1 MKRIFGRWIAPIAL
15 SAIVLAGCGSESI
28 SSDSTATV
36 SSLSVANADADIA
49 SGCWTAADRGAGE
62 GIDAKGV
69 YQQWKKPPAMV
80 IDTAKTYSAAIETS
94 AGTIQVELYP
104 KDAPI
109 AVNSFVCL
117 AKAGYFDDTRL
128 HRIVKDFVIQ
138 GGDPTATGTGGPGY
152 RFDDEPIEK
161 EYEKGTLA
169 MANSGPDTNGSQ
181 FFICTADLS
190 QRLPKAYTIFGQVTS
205 GMDVVDVLNNT
216 PTTDPGTGEKSTP
229 IEPVKLV
236 KMTITES

>member
-1 MKRIFGRWIAPIAL
+1 M
-15 SAIVLAGCGSESI
+15 
-28 SSDSTATV
+28 
-36 SSLSVANADADIA
+36 
-49 SGCWTAADRGAGE
+49 
-62 GIDAKGV
+62 
-69 YQQWKKPPAMV
+69 
-80 IDTAKTYSAAIETS
+80 
-94 AGTIQVELYP
+94 
-104 KDAPI
+104 
-109 AVNSFVCL
+109 
-117 AKAGYFDDTRL
+117 AGYFDNTL
-128 HRIVKDFVIQ
+128 FHRIAQNFVIQ
-138 GGDPTATGTGGPGY
+138 GGDPTATGSGGPGY